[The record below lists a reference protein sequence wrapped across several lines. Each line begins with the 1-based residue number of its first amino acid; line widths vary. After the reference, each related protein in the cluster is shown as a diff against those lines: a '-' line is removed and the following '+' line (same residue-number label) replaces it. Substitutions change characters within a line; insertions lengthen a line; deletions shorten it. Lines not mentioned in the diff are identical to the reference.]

1 MQRPFLPLLC
11 ALREN
16 KTVRS
21 IGAKVD
27 NIYKVEAGLLHMV
40 SLLCAL
46 RENKTVRSIGTKVD
60 NIYTVEA
67 GLLHM
72 VSEPAW

>member
-21 IGAKVD
+21 IGAK
-27 NIYKVEAGLLHMV
+27 A
-40 SLLCAL
+40 
-46 RENKTVRSIGTKVD
+46 D
-60 NIYTVEA
+60 NIYTVEVE
-67 GLLHM
+67 LLHM

>member
-16 KTVRS
+16 KTVRG
-21 IGAKVD
+21 IGAK
-27 NIYKVEAGLLHMV
+27 A
-40 SLLCAL
+40 
-46 RENKTVRSIGTKVD
+46 D
-60 NIYTVEA
+60 NIYTVEVE
-67 GLLHM
+67 LLHM

>member
-1 MQRPFLPLLC
+1 MLRPFLPLLC

-21 IGAKVD
+21 IGSKA
-27 NIYKVEAGLLHMV
+27 
-40 SLLCAL
+40 
-46 RENKTVRSIGTKVD
+46 D

-72 VSEPAW
+72 VSELAW

>member
-11 ALREN
+11 ALRED
-16 KTVRS
+16 KTVRGIS
-21 IGAKVD
+21 AK
-27 NIYKVEAGLLHMV
+27 A
-40 SLLCAL
+40 
-46 RENKTVRSIGTKVD
+46 D

-72 VSEPAW
+72 VLEPAR

>member
-16 KTVRS
+16 KTVRG
-21 IGAKVD
+21 IGAK
-27 NIYKVEAGLLHMV
+27 A
-40 SLLCAL
+40 
-46 RENKTVRSIGTKVD
+46 D

-67 GLLHM
+67 GFVTYDIRASPVTSCGLEDTTLQ
-72 VSEPAW
+72 SEP